1 MPVPQIATRNYI
13 AIVSDATEER
23 RALESLASSAPRLK
37 DYLRRLMATL
47 LRRRRAAA

>member
-1 MPVPQIATRNYI
+1 MPVPQIVTRNYI
-13 AIVSDATEER
+13 AIVNDTAAEQ
-23 RALESLASSAPRLK
+23 RALESLASSPPRLK